1 VLKGFKDFLMRGNII
16 DLAVAVV
23 VGSAF
28 TAVVTAFTNSI
39 IKPLIALVGSGG
51 VGSSGMVISLGD
63 PGNDLTN
70 IHLEV
75 AINAVIT
82 FLITAAVVYFL
93 FVLPMQK
100 IQERRNKGKASEP
113 TDNELLTEIRDLLRQ
128 QQGLSS
134 LSSSTT
140 SGDGDSQ
147 KTVTTS
153 SSNGSNGSA
162 NNGGATD
169 GAATNGE
176 KN

>member
-1 VLKGFKDFLMRGNII
+1 MSVLKGFRDFLMRGNIV

-23 VGSAF
+23 VGTAF
-28 TAVVTAFTNSI
+28 TAIVTAFTNSI

-63 PGNDLTN
+63 PNNDLTN

-82 FLITAAVVYFL
+82 FIITAAVVYFL

-100 IQERRNKGKASEP
+100 LQERRKRKYGTESDP
-113 TDNELLTEIRDLLRQ
+113 TSTELLTEIRDLLRAQ
-128 QQGLSS
+128 QS
-134 LSSSTT
+134 LSTTATSAAGGDGSSEGETTT
-140 SGDGDSQ
+140 SA
-147 KTVTTS
+147 KTTPSTS
-153 SSNGSNGSA
+153 TGSNSDA
-162 NNGGATD
+162 S
-169 GAATNGE
+169 

>member
-1 VLKGFKDFLMRGNII
+1 MLKGFKDFLMRGNII

-51 VGSSGMVISLGD
+51 VGSSGMVISLGN

-100 IQERRNKGKASEP
+100 IQERRNKGKASDP

-162 NNGGATD
+162 NNGGTTD
-169 GAATNGE
+169 GGPTNGE

>member
-1 VLKGFKDFLMRGNII
+1 VLKGFRDFLMRGNIV

-23 VGSAF
+23 VGTAF
-28 TAVVTAFTNSI
+28 TAIVTAFTNSI

-82 FLITAAVVYFL
+82 FFITAAVVYFL

-100 IQERRNKGKASEP
+100 IQERRKRKYGTKSDP
-113 TDNELLTEIRDLLRQ
+113 TSTELLTEIRDLLRT
-128 QQGLSS
+128 QQGLSTATS
-134 LSSSTT
+134 AAGGDGSSDGETTT
-140 SGDGDSQ
+140 SA
-147 KTVTTS
+147 KATTS
-153 SSNGSNGSA
+153 TSSNSDAS
-162 NNGGATD
+162 
-169 GAATNGE
+169 

>member
-1 VLKGFKDFLMRGNII
+1 MLKGFKDFLMRGNII

-51 VGSSGMVISLGD
+51 VGSSGMIISLGN

-162 NNGGATD
+162 NTGGATD
-169 GAATNGE
+169 GGATNGE

>member
-1 VLKGFKDFLMRGNII
+1 MLKGFKDFLMRGNIV

-39 IKPLIALVGSGG
+39 IKPLIALA
-51 VGSSGMVISLGD
+51 GSSNVRGFGIQLD
-63 PGNDLTN
+63 PSKPATFLDFS
-70 IHLEV
+70 V

-100 IQERRNKGKASEP
+100 VQARRNKGKASEP

-134 LSSSTT
+134 LSGSTT

-169 GAATNGE
+169 GGATNGE

>member
-1 VLKGFKDFLMRGNII
+1 MSVLKGFRDFLMRGNIV

-23 VGSAF
+23 VGTAF
-28 TAVVTAFTNSI
+28 TAIVTAFTNSI

-82 FLITAAVVYFL
+82 FFITAAVVYFL

-100 IQERRNKGKASEP
+100 IQERRKRKYGTKSDP
-113 TDNELLTEIRDLLRQ
+113 TSTELLTEIRDLLRT
-128 QQGLSS
+128 QQGLSTATS
-134 LSSSTT
+134 AAGGDGSSDGETTT
-140 SGDGDSQ
+140 SA
-147 KTVTTS
+147 KATTS
-153 SSNGSNGSA
+153 TSSNSDAS
-162 NNGGATD
+162 
-169 GAATNGE
+169 

>member
-1 VLKGFKDFLMRGNII
+1 MLKGFKEFLMRGNII

-39 IKPLIALVGSGG
+39 IKPLISLVGSGG

-100 IQERRNKGKASEP
+100 IQERRNKGKVSDP

-128 QQGLSS
+128 QQGLPS
-134 LSSSTT
+134 LTGSTV
-140 SGDGDSQ
+140 SGDGQ

-153 SSNGSNGSA
+153 ST
-162 NNGGATD
+162 NGGAS
-169 GAATNGE
+169 NGE
-176 KN
+176 SSSAEKN

>member
-1 VLKGFKDFLMRGNII
+1 MSVLKGFRDFLMRGNIV

-23 VGSAF
+23 VGTAF
-28 TAVVTAFTNSI
+28 TAIVTAFTNSI

-51 VGSSGMVISLGD
+51 VGTSGMVISLGD

-100 IQERRNKGKASEP
+100 IQERRKRKYGTKSDP
-113 TDNELLTEIRDLLRQ
+113 TSTELLTEIRDLLRAQ
-128 QQGLSS
+128 QDLGTATSAAGGDGSS
-134 LSSSTT
+134 DGETTT
-140 SGDGDSQ
+140 SA
-147 KTVTTS
+147 KATTS
-153 SSNGSNGSA
+153 TSSNSDAS
-162 NNGGATD
+162 
-169 GAATNGE
+169 

>member
-1 VLKGFKDFLMRGNII
+1 MLKGFRDFLMRGNII

-28 TAVVTAFTNSI
+28 TAVVTAFTNSV
-39 IKPLIALVGSGG
+39 IKPVIALAGSNSVQSDGWT
-51 VGSSGMVISLGD
+51 VQLG
-63 PGNDLTN
+63 NSEATK

-100 IQERRNKGKASEP
+100 VQERRKRKYGTKSDLTNA
-113 TDNELLTEIRDLLRQ
+113 ELLTDIRDLLRHQ
-128 QQGLSS
+128 QDLPELDSKTLST
-134 LSSSTT
+134 STGGEST
-140 SGDGDSQ
+140 DKQ
-147 KTVTTS
+147 KV
-153 SSNGSNGSA
+153 GS
-162 NNGGATD
+162 
-169 GAATNGE
+169 TNGD

>member
-1 VLKGFKDFLMRGNII
+1 MLKGFRDFLMRGNIV

-23 VGSAF
+23 VGTAF
-28 TAVVTAFTNSI
+28 TAIVTAFTNSI

-51 VGSSGMVISLGD
+51 VGTSGMVISLGD

-100 IQERRNKGKASEP
+100 IQERRKRKYGTKSDP
-113 TDNELLTEIRDLLRQ
+113 TSTELLTEIRDLLRAQ
-128 QQGLSS
+128 QDLGTATSAAGGDGSS
-134 LSSSTT
+134 DGETTT
-140 SGDGDSQ
+140 SA
-147 KTVTTS
+147 KATTS
-153 SSNGSNGSA
+153 TSSNSDAS
-162 NNGGATD
+162 
-169 GAATNGE
+169 